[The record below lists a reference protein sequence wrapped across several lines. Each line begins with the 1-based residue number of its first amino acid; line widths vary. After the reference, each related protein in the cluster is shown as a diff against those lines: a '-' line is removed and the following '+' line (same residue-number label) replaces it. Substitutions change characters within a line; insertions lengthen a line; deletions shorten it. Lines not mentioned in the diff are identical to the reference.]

1 MNYHS
6 KQRPFLV
13 LLDVFIDNLD
23 KNMYFTLRKFVD
35 DIELAGIVDTA
46 ENKNYKKNPCAI
58 QKVKTN
64 QVKINKKYK
73 VINMGMI

>member
-23 KNMYFTLRKFVD
+23 KNKYFTLRKFVD

-46 ENKNYKKNPCAI
+46 ENKNSKKNPCAI